1 MMLGSRAISEG
12 SRAVDGSAGAAGDK
26 GGAGC
31 ESSSSAASV
40 MVLSALRRLAIFKML
55 FSFARTTYSLPIRTI
70 V

>member
-1 MMLGSRAISEG
+1 MILGSSAISEG
-12 SRAVDGSAGAAGDK
+12 SRVIDGSAGASGDN
-26 GGAGC
+26 GGADF

-40 MVLSALRRLAIFKML
+40 TVLSALRRLAIFKML